1 MDWPFR
7 PAQTT
12 APTSRVR
19 QPLPQPLP
27 GWSSVSILCL
37 LSCGLTG
44 CAAAPAIFDPKGR
57 AAAEINQLWWL
68 LLILGTLVF
77 VGVMGYLAWAL
88 YRRGATA
95 NDLRAAPPRTLSSTR
110 TVIWGGVVLPIAVL
124 SVVYWATI
132 ETLRA
137 LADNRSVDPLTIVV
151 TGHQWWWEVTYP
163 DQGFITANELRIP
176 VGEPVQ
182 IQLAA
187 ADVIHSFW
195 VPQLHGK
202 LDMIPGQTNTFWLEA
217 SEPGEYW
224 GLCAEFCGIQHANML
239 FVVVAEEQAAFDAW
253 LQGQQRPA
261 PAPTTDL
268 TVQGE
273 ALFWEAGC
281 DQCHAIA
288 GTPAVGRL
296 GPDLT
301 HLMSRRT
308 LAAGILENNIGALGG
323 WIANPQHVKPGN
335 LMPASSLSGVELQAL
350 LAYLMTLE

>member
-1 MDWPFR
+1 
-7 PAQTT
+7 
-12 APTSRVR
+12 
-19 QPLPQPLP
+19 L
-27 GWSSVSILCL
+27 L
-37 LSCGLTG
+37 LSGGVTG
-44 CAAAPAIFDPKGR
+44 CATAPAIFVPKGR

-68 LLILGTLVF
+68 LLILGTVVF
-77 VGVMGYLAWAL
+77 VGVMGYLLWAL
-88 YRRGATA
+88 FRRSAPLP
-95 NDLRAAPPRTLSSTR
+95 DPHQPPPRTRSSTR
-110 TVIWGGVVLPIAVL
+110 TVIWGGIVLPLTVL

-137 LADNRSVDPLTIVV
+137 LADTRSPAPLTIVV

-163 DQGFITANELRIP
+163 DHGFITANELRIP

-217 SEPGEYW
+217 SEPGAYW

-239 FVVVAEEQAAFDAW
+239 FVVVAEERAAFERW
-253 LQGQQRPA
+253 LVGQQAPA
-261 PAPTTDL
+261 PAPTTEL
-268 TVQGE
+268 ARQGE

-288 GTPAVGRL
+288 GTSAAGRL

-308 LAAGILENNIGALGG
+308 LAAGILDNNIGALGG

-335 LMPASSLSGVELQAL
+335 LMPASSLNGAELQAL

>member
-1 MDWPFR
+1 MDLSIGQREDRAVPR
-7 PAQTT
+7 
-12 APTSRVR
+12 
-19 QPLPQPLP
+19 
-27 GWSSVSILCL
+27 WSAWRRL
-37 LSCGLTG
+37 LGCVLLLIGLVTTG
-44 CAAAPAIFDPKGR
+44 CATAPAIFTPKGR
-57 AAAEINQLWWL
+57 AASEINQLWWL

-77 VGVMGYLAWAL
+77 LGVMGYLAFAL
-88 YRRGATA
+88 YRRPPTTA
-95 NDLRAAPPRTLSSTR
+95 LQSPLSPPLRTNSRM
-110 TVIWGGVVLPIAVL
+110 VVWGGIVLPITVL
-124 SVVYWATI
+124 SVVYGATI
-132 ETLRA
+132 ETLRS
-137 LADNRSVDPLTIVV
+137 LASVRTPTPLTIVI
-151 TGHQWWWEVTYP
+151 TGHQWWWEVEYP
-163 DQGFITANELRIP
+163 EQGFVTANEVRIP

-182 IQLAA
+182 IQLAT

-239 FVVVAEEQAAFDAW
+239 FVVVAEEEAAFADW
-253 LQGQQRPA
+253 LAGQQRPA
-261 PAPTTDL
+261 QSPTAA
-268 TVQGE
+268 VAVEGE
-273 ALFWEAGC
+273 ALFWTAGC

-288 GTPAVGRL
+288 GTPASGRL

-308 LAAGILENNIGALGG
+308 LAAGILENNIGTLGG

-335 LMPASSLSGVELQAL
+335 LMPASSLSGAELQAL